1 MDKKSMIKFVL
12 AGLIVLI
19 IVRMI
24 SSRTS
29 PRKEKFSDGWGPE
42 QYTEYDPAEM
52 TASEIP
58 STSLAPG
65 VTAPATTQAPS
76 VTLIPA
82 GSMGPMSQSVDLL
95 PKASTT
101 ASEFGEF
108 APKSLQG
115 QQSFLDP
122 TRYIGVDSVGSS
134 LRNAN
139 YQLRRDPPVTKTN
152 VGPWS
157 QSSIDADLMRRPL
170 DC

>member
-1 MDKKSMIKFVL
+1 MDKKNIVKFVL

-24 SSRTS
+24 TCRKS
-29 PRKEKFSDGWGPE
+29 PRKEKYGDGWGE
-42 QYTEYDPAEM
+42 EAYTDFDPAAM
-52 TASEIP
+52 TASELP
-58 STSLAPG
+58 QTSLAPG
-65 VTAPATTQAPS
+65 VTAPAVSAPPS
-76 VTLIPA
+76 ATLIPA
-82 GSMGPMSQSVDLL
+82 GSMGPMSKSVDLL
-95 PKASTT
+95 PKPPTSS
-101 ASEFGEF
+101 SEFGEF